1 MKVQFH
7 NFDFSPAYSARL
19 SQWLLEVAKK
29 HRYEIEQIIYTLC
42 ARDKML
48 VLNQYYLDHN
58 TDTDIITFDYSEK
71 NSVSAEVFISSY
83 MLKVNAK
90 KYNQNTENELIR
102 LFSHALLHCM
112 GFADKSPADQKEMRL
127 QEEACIQLFH
137 VKPVHY
143 V

>member
-29 HRYEIEQIIYTLC
+29 HHFEIEQIIYTLC

-102 LFSHALLHCM
+102 LFSHGLLHCM